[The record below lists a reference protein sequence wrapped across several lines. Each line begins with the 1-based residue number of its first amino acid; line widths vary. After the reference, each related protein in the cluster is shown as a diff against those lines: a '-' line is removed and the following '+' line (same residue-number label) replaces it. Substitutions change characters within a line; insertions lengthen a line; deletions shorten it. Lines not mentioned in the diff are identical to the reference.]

1 MTDNPLKQFFRRP
14 AVYLKLPSGG
24 AGYPPGS
31 IDIPDNGEFPI
42 LPMTAIDEITS
53 RTPDALFNGTA
64 VVEIIRSCVP
74 NILDPWCVTNV
85 DLDPILVAIRAA
97 THGSTMEIETSCPS
111 CDELAKYDVNLTG
124 IIAGFKPGE
133 YNQPLLVDGNI
144 QIKFKPLSFTEIN
157 KASLIQFEIQKAMQ
171 TLMAIE
177 DEDIRNEQT
186 GIALKDIN
194 TKYIELIAK
203 TIEYIKVPNAT
214 VMETDFIIEYLVN
227 CDRNSYEMI
236 KDHSIKLRESTESKP
251 LKVTCMHCQHPYEQ
265 PFNINISNFFA

>member
-31 IDIPDNGEFPI
+31 IDIPENGEFPI

-74 NILDPWCVTNV
+74 NILDPWCVTNI

-97 THGSTMEIETSCPS
+97 THGSIMEIETSCPS

-124 IIAGFKPGE
+124 IIAGFKPGQ
-133 YNQPLLVDGNI
+133 YNLPLTLEGNI
-144 QIKFKPLSFTEIN
+144 QIKFKPLPFTEIN

-171 TLMAIE
+171 SLMSIE
-177 DEDIRNEQT
+177 DEDERNERT
-186 GIALKDIN
+186 GLALKDIN

-251 LKVTCMHCQHPYEQ
+251 LKVSCIHCKHEYEQ